1 MKKWHS
7 WKAEYASRKFDAIII
22 GSGIS
27 GLTAGVLLSKYGKR
41 VLILEKHFKVGGW
54 THTFKRK
61 NYEWDV
67 GIHYIGEV
75 HNLNSP
81 VRRLFDVLSDGELDW
96 QKMND
101 NYDRIIFPDRHY
113 NFNAP
118 YTRFIDDMVEYFPG
132 TRDKFQKYLQMINA
146 SVKNGL
152 PFYANKALPNWLSRL
167 TYNKMANPFHKY
179 SDISTREVIMNIF
192 NDEQILGVLTGQWGD
207 YGLPPSQSSFA
218 MHALVVRHYLDGG
231 NYPIGTSRRIAETIT
246 DYIEKMD
253 GEIYVNAGVDEIL
266 TERGRAIGV
275 RMGNGEE
282 IKAPMVISSA
292 GILNTFGKLL
302 RSNSKFDIFKNK
314 LNMITPTFSYHSLY
328 IGMNQAAKKLKLQNT
343 NLWIYP
349 GYNHDKNVNNYLSNS
364 TSQLPVTYLSFPSA
378 KDPAS
383 EIAHPDFS
391 TMEAI
396 TVAKWNDFILWKDLP
411 WKKRGEEYENYKEEL
426 SQKLLKIVYK
436 HVPKAKD
443 ALDYYELS
451 TPLTVNSLANY
462 PKGEMYGI
470 EHSPDRFRQR
480 WLRPQTEIKN
490 LFLTGQDVITV
501 GVTGAMYSGLVTA
514 SSILKKNLIKDL
526 LGK

>member
-1 MKKWHS
+1 
-7 WKAEYASRKFDAIII
+7 
-22 GSGIS
+22 
-27 GLTAGVLLSKYGKR
+27 
-41 VLILEKHFKVGGW
+41 
-54 THTFKRK
+54 
-61 NYEWDV
+61 
-67 GIHYIGEV
+67 
-75 HNLNSP
+75 
-81 VRRLFDVLSDGELDW
+81 
-96 QKMND
+96 
-101 NYDRIIFPDRHY
+101 
-113 NFNAP
+113 
-118 YTRFIDDMVEYFPG
+118 
-132 TRDKFQKYLQMINA
+132 
-146 SVKNGL
+146 
-152 PFYANKALPNWLSRL
+152 
-167 TYNKMANPFHKY
+167 
-179 SDISTREVIMNIF
+179 
-192 NDEQILGVLTGQWGD
+192 
-207 YGLPPSQSSFA
+207 
-218 MHALVVRHYLDGG
+218 VRHYLDGG

-302 RSNSKFDIFKNK
+302 RSNSKFDTFKNK

-396 TVAKWNDFILWKDLP
+396 TVAKWNDFIPWKDLP